1 MTPVAVLAVLVVI
14 AFVSVALWIMHDE
27 HFVDPPP
34 RRRITQLR
42 RRQLDDIAEHDEVQP

>member
-34 RRRITQLR
+34 PRRLSHLR
-42 RRQLDDIAEHDEVQP
+42 RRQLDDIAEHDRIDP